1 MATRQPSAVRCTDR
15 AAVPPSRVTS
25 ALTQIGQQGGD
36 EGVHAAAQ
44 PGDGGTGLLEP
55 AGLACSGRSGGSA
68 RGGRRSPALGRD
80 GGGEGTVLADAGPQT
95 GGHHVD
101 VEH

>member
-1 MATRQPSAVRCTDR
+1 MQQGDA
-15 AAVPPSRVTS
+15 

-44 PGDGGTGLLEP
+44 PGDGGPGLREP
-55 AGLACSGRSGGSA
+55 GGLGCSGRSGWSGGASH
-68 RGGRRSPALGRD
+68 GGRRSPALGRD
-80 GGGEGTVLADAGPQT
+80 GGGEGTVLTDAGPQT

-101 VEH
+101 VER